1 MHLSYVIARR
11 AVQTT
16 LLPRALLGALL
27 CGMLAAC
34 SMVPVRGELSE
45 RQINARAM
53 WQERCKQ
60 SGEFIHKTVD
70 DVEGLVLLKLRNWNA
85 NFEDQF
91 LMEDLYGS
99 DVGGTG
105 YIKSFLRGYL
115 LSGRTDYGAGYDA
128 MGKRGYLYVEAV
140 DPDDGKRY
148 RYTGRLDEP
157 WQADKSYL
165 KGYIHLLMDRVP
177 APPAMPRYGVTFED
191 ISTRLDRENWIA
203 GSSLKVIDLKTNEV
217 IAERIGYM
225 YDWAQGSREGFRS
238 PWLMAADN
246 ACPAFGR
253 SDVKATTAQIGQTV
267 RFVEKVLHPTK

>member
-1 MHLSYVIARR
+1 MHLSYVIVRR
-11 AVQTT
+11 VVQTI
-16 LLPRALLGALL
+16 LLPHALLGTLL

-34 SMVPVRGELSE
+34 SMAPVRGELSE
-45 RQINARAM
+45 RQINARAL

-115 LSGRTDYGAGYDA
+115 LGGRTDYGAGYEA

-157 WQADKSYL
+157 WQTDKSYL
-165 KGYIHLLMDRVP
+165 KGYIRLLMDRVP
-177 APPAMPRYGVTFED
+177 APSAMPRYGVTFED

-225 YDWAQGSREGFRS
+225 YDWAQGSREGGRS

-253 SDVKATTAQIGQTV
+253 SDVKATTSQIGQTV